1 MRIFKDGI
9 YTNRSPGEQAQ
20 WQEQQRKWELYEKS
34 RPLTESEVSR
44 MLLSAQINTLPVDD
58 NTALR
63 MRQFY
68 PTFASV
74 VGQTVK
80 QGFRF
85 AHTDKLWRVI
95 QPELTIQ
102 AHYPPGSGTESLYA
116 EVCETHEG
124 TVDDPIP
131 YAGNMALESDKYY
144 LQDWVI
150 YRCIRDTEAPVYHA
164 LADLV
169 GLYVEVTE

>member
-1 MRIFKDGI
+1 MRAYINGSYI
-9 YTNRSPGEQAQ
+9 T
-20 WQEQQRKWELYEKS
+20 
-34 RPLTESEVSR
+34 LT
-44 MLLSAQINTLPVDD
+44 VDD

-68 PTFASV
+68 PTFASI

-80 QGFRF
+80 QSFRF
-85 AHTDKLWRVI
+85 TYGDKLWSVA
-95 QPELTIQ
+95 QAELTIQ
-102 AHYPPGSGTESLYA
+102 SNYPPGTGTESLYA

-124 TVDDPIP
+124 TLNDPIP
-131 YAGNMALESDKYY
+131 YAGNMALENGKYY

-150 YRCIRDTEAPVYHA
+150 YLCIRDTVSPVFNA

-169 GLYVEVTE
+169 GQYVEEVTA